1 VNDSQRL
8 QQIKYAFDPVA
19 WAEDVIHFEPDTWQ
33 ADVMRATQE
42 RLLLNCSRQSG
53 KSSTAA
59 ALALWTAL
67 YRPGSLTLL
76 LSPSQRQSNELFGKV
91 ADCLD
96 EMKRPPKLLEDNK
109 LSLRLKNRSRIVSLP
124 STQKI
129 RGFSAPKLVI
139 ADEAAQIPDMIYSA
153 LSPMFATSQR
163 YRFMMMSSPFGRTG
177 RFFEACEDPVSGG
190 WKKWEIPASSCPRI
204 CESFLEQERRDLG
217 EMLYQQEYECKF
229 HDLAG
234 GISAFN
240 PDDWSRCLSE
250 SVRPLDMNAL
260 MGVKA

>member
-1 VNDSQRL
+1 M
-8 QQIKYAFDPVA
+8 IG
-19 WAEDVIHFEPDTWQ
+19 FEPDDWQ
-33 ADVMRATQE
+33 AEVMRAPQS

-59 ALALWTAL
+59 AIALWTAM
-67 YRPGSLTLL
+67 YRPGSLVLL
-76 LSPSQRQSNELFGKV
+76 LSPSQRQSNELFTKV
-91 ADCLD
+91 ADYLN

-129 RGFSAPKLVI
+129 RGFSAPRLVI

-153 LSPMFATSQR
+153 LSPMFATARR

-177 RFFEACEDPVSGG
+177 RFFDACEDPVSGG
-190 WKKWEIPASSCPRI
+190 WQKWEIPASKCRRI
-204 CESFLEQERRDLG
+204 SSEFLEQERRDLG
-217 EMLYQQEYECKF
+217 EMLYQQEYECMF

-234 GISAFN
+234 GVSAFN
-240 PDDWSRCLSE
+240 ADDWSRCLSE
-250 SVRPLDMNAL
+250 SVRPLDVAAL
-260 MGVKA
+260 MEGKV